1 MGLGGLWV
9 EGISPGH
16 SREGVHLAGVPGD
29 LSELLYWTLLS
40 MVFKN
45 LKPLNLKIDNKTP
58 QIMDPTKKPN
68 PADLIF

>member
-16 SREGVHLAGVPGD
+16 SREGVHLAGVTGD

-58 QIMDPTKKPN
+58 QKHGPHQKTQPR
-68 PADLIF
+68 